1 MVHKSGQFLGNE
13 IADAVIKPND
23 DKIVKPDEDP
33 KTVEEII
40 ILPEKIRW
48 SIKQIEK
55 SIIKMEHYKKSKL
68 LNDSTVS
75 QFVTKNRS
83 K

>member
-33 KTVEEII
+33 KNVEEII
-40 ILPEKIRW
+40 ISPEKIRW

>member
-1 MVHKSGQFLGNE
+1 MKL
-13 IADAVIKPND
+13 
-23 DKIVKPDEDP
+23 DEDP
-33 KTVEEII
+33 KNVEEII
-40 ILPEKIRW
+40 FSPEKNRW

-55 SIIKMEHYKKSKL
+55 SIIEIEHYKISKL